1 MKFAGKELPDDLY
14 TRLCGRLVDRY
25 LNQVVLLYTVDKN
38 GWPHPSVL
46 SYFEVVA
53 RDRTNI
59 RLATYKNSN
68 TTENMRRN
76 HIVTLSIFD
85 DRIACSIKGRAEE
98 IRHEMRSAPHNSMLN
113 VAIDEVLLDEAD
125 PVLEPGAYISSGI
138 TCVSPARRDGILKEL
153 MAADDAD

>member
-1 MKFAGKELPDDLY
+1 MPKLVGKELTGDLY
-14 TRLCGRLVDRY
+14 DRLCGRFVDRY
-25 LNQVVLLYTVDKN
+25 LSQVVLLFTVDLN

-59 RLATYKNSN
+59 RLATYKDSN

-76 HIVTLSIFD
+76 HIVTLSLFD

-98 IRHEMRSAPHNSMLN
+98 IRNEMRSAPHNSMLN
-113 VAIDEVLLDEAD
+113 VAIDQVLLDEAD
-125 PVLEPGAYISSGI
+125 PVLEPGAYIAGGI
-138 TCVSPARRDGILKEL
+138 TCVNAGRRDGILKEL
-153 MAADDAD
+153 MEAD

>member
-1 MKFAGKELPDDLY
+1 MPKFVGKELTDDLY
-14 TRLCGRLVDRY
+14 ARLCGRFVNRY
-25 LNQVVLLYTVDKN
+25 LSQVVLLYTVDLN

-76 HIVTLSIFD
+76 HIVTLSLFD
-85 DRIACSIKGRAEE
+85 DRIACSIKGRTEE
-98 IRHEMRSAPHNSMLN
+98 IRNEMRSAPHNSMLN
-113 VAIDEVLLDEAD
+113 VAIDQVLLDEAD
-125 PVLEPGAYISSGI
+125 PVLEPGAYIAGGI
-138 TCVSPARRDGILKEL
+138 TCVNAGRRDGILKEL
-153 MAADDAD
+153 MEGD